1 MLTCSLF
8 GKTPLGETVHEYV
21 LTTQRARVGI
31 LDFGAT
37 IRFVE
42 VPDARGNRCDVL
54 LGFDSMK
61 GYMDDPACYGATIGP
76 VANRTDHAEVPLAGQ
91 VYHLEGNDPANP
103 QNNLHTSLSHGLHK
117 RVWEMREE
125 GVGSNQATL
134 TLSYQ
139 LLDGEFG
146 LPGNRTFMARFRL
159 RDVSV
164 NSTEL
169 QLTYA
174 CTTDAPTY
182 VNLTNHSYYN
192 LAGHDSG
199 TCLNQVVSVR
209 ASSYL
214 PLREDNVSQ
223 GTPARVEGT
232 PFDFRRPHALG
243 ERIRQNSEQ
252 LRRGNGYDHCLC
264 VDGYEPDG
272 GPRPA
277 LHAEDPQS
285 GRTLDMLIT
294 TPGAHLYTGNWL
306 DDENAKAGAH
316 YQANGG
322 FAFEPEFYP
331 DCCHHA
337 NWPQPVCTP
346 EHPYRQTIVYRL
358 GCK

>member
-8 GKTPLGETVHEYV
+8 GRTLLGDAVHEYV
-21 LTTQRARVGI
+21 LTTRRARVSI

-42 VPDARGNRCDVL
+42 VPDARGNRSDVL
-54 LGFDSMK
+54 LGFDSLE

-76 VANRTDHAEVPLAGQ
+76 VANRTDRAEVPLAGQ

-103 QNNLHTSLSHGLHK
+103 QNNLHTSLDHGLHK
-117 RVWEMREE
+117 RMWKRCEE
-125 GVGSNQATL
+125 GANPGQDALV
-134 TLSYQ
+134 LSYR
-139 LLDGEFG
+139 LLDGELG
-146 LPGNRTFMARFRL
+146 LPGNRAFVARFRL
-159 RDVSV
+159 HDVSPDA
-164 NSTEL
+164 TEL
-169 QLTYA
+169 QVSYT

-199 TCLNQVVSVR
+199 SCLNQVVSVN

-214 PLREDNVSQ
+214 PLREDNISQ
-223 GTPARVEGT
+223 AAAPVEGT
-232 PFDFRRPHALG
+232 PFDFRQPHALG
-243 ERIRQNSEQ
+243 ERIRQSNEQ

-264 VDGYEPDG
+264 VDGCEPNG
-272 GPRPA
+272 NPRPA

-285 GRTLDMLIT
+285 GRTLDVLIT

-306 DDENAKAGAH
+306 DDANAKAGAH
-316 YQANGG
+316 YHANGG

-331 DCCHHA
+331 DCYHHA
-337 NWPQPVCTP
+337 DWPQPVCTP
-346 EHPYRQTIVYRL
+346 EHPYQQTIVYRL